1 MSRKSFFRLLALAV
15 ISLMALSQVQLKAA
29 DLKLV
34 PLPQKITQGSGN
46 YVLGQTMIICP
57 QNLENEGAY
66 LRDALAPLGVRAVV
80 GSGRA
85 PRGLSSITLK
95 TGSVPG
101 GTEAYVLRSVNQSG
115 LEGGQIQGDPA

>member
-57 QNLENEGAY
+57 QKL
-66 LRDALAPLGVRAVV
+66 
-80 GSGRA
+80 
-85 PRGLSSITLK
+85 
-95 TGSVPG
+95 
-101 GTEAYVLRSVNQSG
+101 
-115 LEGGQIQGDPA
+115 